1 MDAVEAIKTRRT
13 VRLYEQK
20 EISGEILLELVE
32 CARRAPA
39 AANRQ
44 PLEYVIVSES
54 EINARVFE
62 CLAWAGYVKPK
73 RNPPADKR
81 PVAYIIVLMNKSI
94 GNDKSNSVDAAAAI
108 ENVLVAAQSIG
119 IGSCWLGAIDKDKIR
134 EICRVPEGVDID
146 SVVALGYPAET
157 PVMEDCKDES
167 IKYYLDEDDVL
178 HVPKRT
184 LESIVHHNSFYGSF

>member
-1 MDAVEAIKTRRT
+1 MDAIDAIKTRRT
-13 VRLYEQK
+13 VRLYKQDAIK
-20 EISGEILLELVE
+20 VDVLLELVE
-32 CARRAPA
+32 CARCGPA

-44 PLEYVIVSES
+44 PLQYIIVNET
-54 EINARVFE
+54 ETNAKVFE

-73 RNPPADKR
+73 RTPAADKR
-81 PVAYIIVLMNKSI
+81 PVAYIIVLTDKSI

-108 ENVLVAAQSIG
+108 ENMLVSAWSMG
-119 IGSCWLGAIDKDKIR
+119 IGSCWLGAVDRDKLR
-134 EICRVPEGVDID
+134 EICKVPDGFDID
-146 SVVALGYPAET
+146 SVVALGYPGET

-184 LESIVHHNSFYGSF
+184 LESIVYFNSF

>member
-1 MDAVEAIKTRRT
+1 MDAIEAIKTRRT
-13 VRLYEQK
+13 VRLYKQK

-32 CARRAPA
+32 TARCAPA

-44 PLEYVIVSES
+44 PLHYIIVNET
-54 EINARVFE
+54 ETNARIFE

-81 PVAYIIVLMNKSI
+81 PAAYIIVLMDKSI

-108 ENVLVAAQSIG
+108 ENILISAQSLG
-119 IGSCWLGAIDKDKIR
+119 IGSCWLGAIDKDKLR
-134 EICRVPEGVDID
+134 VICKVPEGFDID
-146 SVVALGYPAET
+146 SVVALGYPGEA

-167 IKYYLDEDDVL
+167 VKYYLDENDVL

-184 LESIVHHNSFYGSF
+184 MKSIVHYNRF

>member
-1 MDAVEAIKTRRT
+1 MDAIDAIKTRRT
-13 VRLYEQK
+13 VRLYKQDA
-20 EISGEILLELVE
+20 INSDVLLELVE
-32 CARRAPA
+32 CARCGPA

-44 PLEYVIVSES
+44 PLQYIIVNET
-54 EINARVFE
+54 ETNAKVFE

-81 PVAYIIVLMNKSI
+81 PVAYIIVLMDKSI
-94 GNDKSNSVDAAAAI
+94 GSDKSNSVDAAAAI
-108 ENVLVAAQSIG
+108 ENVLIAAQSLG
-119 IGSCWLGAIDKDKIR
+119 IGSCWLGAIDRDMIR
-134 EICRVPEGVDID
+134 QICKVPEGFDID
-146 SVVALGYPAET
+146 SVVALGYPDEA

-184 LESIVHHNSFYGSF
+184 LESIVHYTSW